1 MFIKHLSLANFR
13 NYATAEIELKPGV
26 NLLVGQNGQGKTNLV
41 EAIRYLSTLSSHRV
55 AGYQPLI
62 RQDQGQAIVRALASY
77 EERDVLVELE
87 LNRDSPNK
95 ARVNKS
101 PAQKVRDILGYVNS
115 VTFAPED
122 LDIVKR
128 DPSNRRAFIDELVVQ
143 VWPRFAGV
151 YADFERV
158 LKQRNTL
165 LKTARQTGAKG
176 SALSTLDAWDQ
187 SLVSYGSEI
196 VAARIDLIERL
207 RPHLFAAYQSIAI
220 ANNEPRILV
229 KSSLMGDAVPSGW
242 NSNADDEDDG
252 LEYIETGD
260 RATIEEMYRTKL
272 AAVRPKEMERG
283 ITLVGPHRDD
293 LVLMLGS
300 LPAKGYASHGES
312 WSYALALR
320 LASIALLRA
329 ETRSGDPVLI
339 LDDVFAEL
347 DAGRRQRL
355 AAMVLE
361 NEQVLITAAVAED
374 IPEKLIS
381 TVFNVS
387 AGTVVAAEA
396 GPSAGSS
403 EGEAR

>member
-1 MFIKHLSLANFR
+1 MFIKHLELNNFR
-13 NYATAEIELKPGV
+13 NYLNADVALAPGV
-26 NLLVGQNGQGKTNLV
+26 NLLVGPNGQGKTNLV

-55 AGYQPLI
+55 AGYIPMIKQGS
-62 RQDQGQAIVRALASY
+62 GQAVVRALASH
-77 EERDVLVELE
+77 EDRDVLLELE

-95 ARVNKS
+95 ARINKS
-101 PAQKVRDILGYVNS
+101 PAQKVRDVLGYVNS

-122 LDIVKR
+122 LDIIKR

-151 YADFERV
+151 YADYERV

-165 LKTARQTGAKG
+165 LKSARQTGAKG
-176 SALSTLDAWDQ
+176 SSLSTLDAWDQ

-196 VAARIDLIERL
+196 IAARVDLVERL
-207 RPHLFAAYQSIAI
+207 RPHLFSAYQSIAV
-220 ANNEPRILV
+220 ANNEPKILI
-229 KSSLMGDAVPSGW
+229 KSSLLSASVP
-242 NSNADDEDDG
+242 NFYDEEESTFTSEAEF
-252 LEYIETGD
+252 LQTGD
-260 RATIEEMYRTKL
+260 RAEIEQLFALKL
-272 AAVRPKEMERG
+272 QSVRPKELERA

-300 LPAKGYASHGES
+300 MPAKGYASHGES

-320 LASIALLRA
+320 LASIALLRT

-347 DAGRRQRL
+347 DAGRRERL
-355 AAMVLE
+355 AEMVKT

-374 IPEKLIS
+374 VPKDLVATLFAVREGA
-381 TVFNVS
+381 VS
-387 AGTVVAAEA
+387 
-396 GPSAGSS
+396 
-403 EGEAR
+403 GE